1 MDEESNTLHLPGAEM
16 TETQMSEYTNPQ
28 ETYGACVCVC
38 VCVWSGERGR
48 EGARGVRR
56 CFSPNFTC
64 SGSRERV
71 SLIGPVC

>member
-1 MDEESNTLHLPGAEM
+1 MGDEGGEGGEEMRGVDEESNTLHLPGAEM

-56 CFSPNFTC
+56 
-64 SGSRERV
+64 
-71 SLIGPVC
+71 